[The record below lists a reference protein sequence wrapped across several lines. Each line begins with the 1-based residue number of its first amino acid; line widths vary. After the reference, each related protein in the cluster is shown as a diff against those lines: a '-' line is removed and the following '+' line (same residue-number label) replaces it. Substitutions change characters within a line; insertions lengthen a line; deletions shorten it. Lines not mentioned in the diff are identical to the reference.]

1 MKIKCIIMFFCML
14 LVCGCQDIKNKD
26 IVSMTNKLASNIDKS
41 NTYRTGY
48 KYYLP
53 TGMSIKEYS
62 LYNDVID
69 AEEGIF
75 YLYVDLI
82 SYSNKTENSYEK
94 DEKAYY
100 SSLIN
105 LNGKVGYLEIN
116 LQENNQYLIEIMFNY
131 AKIEV
136 MVDYD
141 NINVALSHAVSILRS
156 VEYNDSVVA
165 NLLGDD
171 ILNFQEEEYN
181 IFNTTSSDS
190 NYLKYVEEDELKE
203 QEQENVIKDTDLI
216 N

>member
-1 MKIKCIIMFFCML
+1 MKIKCIIMIFCML

-26 IVSMTNKLASNIDKS
+26 IVSLTNKLASSIDKS

-69 AEEGIF
+69 AEEGTF

-82 SYSNKTENSYEK
+82 SYSNKTESGYEK
-94 DEKAYY
+94 DENAYY
-100 SSLIN
+100 SSV
-105 LNGKVGYLEIN
+105 LNVNDKVGYLEIN

>member
-26 IVSMTNKLASNIDKS
+26 IMSMTNKLASSIDKS
-41 NTYRTGY
+41 NTYRTGF

-69 AEEGIF
+69 TEEGTF

-82 SYSNKTENSYEK
+82 SYSNKTESSYEK

-100 SSLIN
+100 SSVIN
-105 LNGKVGYLEIN
+105 LNDKVGYLEIN